1 MQGSRCCS
9 LFAPLEGHLGFVI
22 LLGVRRG
29 WGGVVGGCVAGTTR
43 RSEGDPTGL
52 TWVTPQGTR
61 GRLRAHRGPQM
72 TVGTLPPL
80 LLRLVF
86 FRDRLGVAM
95 SAKRSSGQP
104 YCSRTSVHSWLEA
117 CRA

>member
-1 MQGSRCCS
+1 MQRNQRCS
-9 LFAPLEGHLGFVI
+9 LFAPLEGRLGFVI
-22 LLGVRRG
+22 SLGVRWGERG
-29 WGGVVGGCVAGTTR
+29 GGAWPGTT

-52 TWVTPQGTR
+52 TWVTPQGAR

-104 YCSRTSVHSWLEA
+104 YCRRTSVHSWLEA

>member
-1 MQGSRCCS
+1 MQRNRRCS

-22 LLGVRRG
+22 LLGVR
-29 WGGVVGGCVAGTTR
+29 WGGVVGAWPGTTR

-52 TWVTPQGTR
+52 TWVTPQGAR